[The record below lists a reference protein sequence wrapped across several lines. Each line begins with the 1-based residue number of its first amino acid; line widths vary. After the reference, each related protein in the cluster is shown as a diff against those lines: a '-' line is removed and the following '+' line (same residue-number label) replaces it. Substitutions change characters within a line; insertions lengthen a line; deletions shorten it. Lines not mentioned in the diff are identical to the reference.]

1 MKRQDFIEC
10 IENAFSTHSVV
21 ALLGP
26 RQCGKTT
33 LARQYTDKISQNE
46 AGEDN
51 QALLGSHFPRQNYF
65 DLENTMDLARLTNAQ
80 LSLGELKNLIVI
92 DEIQRAPELFPTLR
106 VLVDEAANTRRF
118 LILGSASPHLI
129 RQSSET
135 LTGRIQYIELTPFS
149 YTETGD
155 LNRLWLRGGFPR
167 SYLAQTDESSYNW
180 RLAYLRTFLEQDIP
194 GFGLQVSPNHLRRF
208 WMMLAHY
215 HGNLFNASELGR
227 SMQLSQKTV
236 RHYLDILVNTFMVR
250 ELQPWFE
257 NISKRQV
264 KSPKIYLRDSG
275 LFHTL
280 LGVQDLEHLKM
291 NPKLGASWEGMVLEE
306 IIHFHKAEKEECYF
320 WSTHADAELDLL
332 IIKNGKRLGF
342 EIKYTDKPKLSKSMR
357 ISLHDLHLDELTLI
371 SPGKH
376 DFPLHEKVRACG
388 LDAYLSPIR
397 ESRGEFG

>member
-1 MKRQDFIEC
+1 MERPNFIER

-33 LARQYTDKISQNE
+33 LARQYIDQISPSA
-46 AGEDN
+46 AGAVEG
-51 QALLGSHFPRQNYF
+51 QAPLDHFPRQNYF
-65 DLENTMDLARLTNAQ
+65 DLENTIDLARLSTAQ
-80 LSLGELKNLIVI
+80 LTLGELKNLIVI

-106 VLVDEAANTRRF
+106 VLVDETANKRKF

-129 RQSSET
+129 QQSSET

-149 YTETGD
+149 YAETGD
-155 LNRLWLRGGFPR
+155 LNRVWLRGGFPR
-167 SYLAQTDESSYNW
+167 AYLAQTNENSYSW
-180 RLAYLRTFLEQDIP
+180 RLAYLRTFVEQDIP

-227 SMQLSQKTV
+227 SLQLSQKTV

-264 KSPKIYLRDSG
+264 KSPKIYFRDSG

-291 NPKLGASWEGMVLEE
+291 HPKLGASWEGMVLEE
-306 IIHFHKAEKEECYF
+306 IIQHNQAENGECYF
-320 WSTHADAELDLL
+320 WSTHGDAELDLL
-332 IIKNGKRLGF
+332 IVKNGKRLGF
-342 EIKYTDKPKLSKSMR
+342 EIKYTDKPKLSKSMK
-357 ISLHDLHLDELTLI
+357 ISLQDLQLDALTLI
-371 SPGKH
+371 SPGNH

-388 LDAYLSPIR
+388 LDAYLASTR
-397 ESRGEFG
+397 KG